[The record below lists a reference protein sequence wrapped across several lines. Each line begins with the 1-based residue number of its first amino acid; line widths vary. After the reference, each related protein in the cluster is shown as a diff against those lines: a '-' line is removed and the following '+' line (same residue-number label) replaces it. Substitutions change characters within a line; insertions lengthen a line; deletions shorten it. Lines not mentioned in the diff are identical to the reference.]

1 MVSENFRDFPI
12 SKNARSALSDAQH
25 AAVAMLAMGKSFP
38 HVAEEVKVDV
48 RTIYNWRK
56 LPAFRRALRKRRE
69 EIWHESA
76 DRLRA
81 MLTRSLDIVEEQLA
95 VRYEPSRVRAANMV
109 LRHTGVRAA
118 IDPTRT
124 PSRSKRAASAD

>member
-1 MVSENFRDFPI
+1 MASEKFRNFPV
-12 SKNARSALSDAQH
+12 SKNASSALSEAQQ
-25 AAVAMLAMGKSFP
+25 AAAAMLATGKSFQR
-38 HVAEEVKVDV
+38 VAEELKVDV
-48 RTIYNWRK
+48 RTIYNWRR
-56 LPAFRRALRKRRE
+56 LPPFRRALNKRRK
-69 EIWHESA
+69 EIWNESA

-118 IDPTRT
+118 IDPTAK
-124 PSRSKRAASAD
+124 RSARKQQR